1 MATITLQTILGSDT
15 LNNLRITYNQN
26 FMTLQNAIN
35 NIENY
40 LNTTP
45 TNGDLNIG
53 NILIKK
59 GSNPVTAI
67 LFKNEASGQVDGNFN
82 IQGNLSVVTNFN
94 VSGNSNLNGNLTLGG
109 LNKSLNIGTS
119 VNPVAFNLVSGPF
132 NDVQFATITPVT
144 LTGSSPQTILINKN
158 TRILIIDINGAN
170 GTFVVNL
177 NPDTT
182 NPPTPGQRIFIKF
195 TGNAS
200 ALTQLEFST
209 ASSTIFDSSVYL
221 VNIQCPQT
229 DILKQFIEIVN
240 ISAISSKFHI
250 INAHKS
256 VIF

>member
-82 IQGNLSVVTNFN
+82 VQGDFSVVSNFN
-94 VSGNSNLNGNLTLGG
+94 VTGDSILNGNVTLSG

-119 VNPVAFNLVSGPF
+119 VNPVTLNLVSGPF
-132 NDVQFATITPVT
+132 YDTQFATVTPVV

-158 TRILIIDINGAN
+158 TRILIIDINGAS

-182 NPPTPGQRIFIKF
+182 NPPKPGQRIFIKF
-195 TGNAS
+195 IGNIT

-209 ASSTIFDSSVYL
+209 AASTIFDSSVYSL
-221 VNIQCPQT
+221 NIQCPQA

-240 ISAISSKFHI
+240 TSAISSKFHI

-256 VIF
+256 IVF

>member
-67 LFKNEASGQVDGNFN
+67 LFKNEASGQIDGNLN
-82 IQGNLSVVTNFN
+82 VQGNLSVVTNFN
-94 VSGNSNLNGNLTLGG
+94 VTGDSILNGNLTLGG
-109 LNKSLNIGTS
+109 LNKSLNVGTS
-119 VNPVAFNLVSGPF
+119 TNPVAFNLVSGPF
-132 NDVQFATITPVT
+132 NDTQFATVTSVT

-158 TRILIIDINGAN
+158 MRVLIIDINGAS

-195 TGNAS
+195 TGNIS

-209 ASSTIFDSSVYL
+209 TASTIFDSFVYSL
-221 VNIQCPQT
+221 NIQCPQA

-240 ISAISSKFHI
+240 VSTTSSKFHI

-256 VIF
+256 IMF